1 MQNSIDILQKDIQ
14 LKGDYIESRLSYIFI
29 SGASFNFLTLEPD
42 DLPVMNYSLD
52 ACILAHSQ
60 EVIFKSIDDPG
71 IYIHIS
77 FEAFS
82 ENIKNSFHQTI
93 LMEVK
98 PFHQALVLVEQT
110 FSFKPVFNDTN
121 LYVANRNE
129 NIQLLH
135 DKIQQLLTQERQFHG
150 EILSFVK
157 TLQEDNLL
165 QFPIV
170 DPQLLDENLNLSR
183 PKRGLTEAFSGL
195 LTGYSIS
202 DMAGVAQTNYRKMN
216 LNFKHAK
223 MYEDKLRLT
232 QNKLL
237 QRFGQLS
244 RLQQKEIQMQF
255 YLEIEHYLSM
265 AYEHT
270 MMQLDTIVETNDL
283 PATIIAVF
291 YLIRHLEYC
300 DQFYCLVHPVFKLR
314 NDTLITTVQLQNL
327 HLVPAVYISC
337 TLVGISRTSK
347 YSNQIA
353 HVQDD
358 NLVFKNINLPQIR
371 SDFLQDAKINAA
383 TRPIT
388 ATDLIGG
395 IIFPVY
401 RGPSVALLCIETK
414 LIIVDNKNMNCDS
427 STLHF
432 IPMPSSIVVDGIPI
446 LQTILSH
453 YLAKHISITMDD
465 FLYDNTMFVPRKNS
479 TREIENKLVTFF
491 ATANSLHYAIFGTG
505 TLVIFL
511 TFSVLC
517 ICFYFKLPGVF
528 NSLLCCFNPTCFL
541 RRMAS
546 AKHDLLSRLIPPE
559 QQGTEMGNVNAA
571 GQSSNDSP
579 ARSSS
584 SSIVRPG
591 QTCKNKI
598 PTCDCAII
606 PGEKCK
612 KIKHQK
618 AVPPTI
624 LKTSN
629 A

>member
-1 MQNSIDILQKDIQ
+1 M
-14 LKGDYIESRLSYIFI
+14 
-29 SGASFNFLTLEPD
+29 
-42 DLPVMNYSLD
+42 
-52 ACILAHSQ
+52 
-60 EVIFKSIDDPG
+60 
-71 IYIHIS
+71 S

-82 ENIKNSFHQTI
+82 DIIQQSFHQTLLI
-93 LMEVK
+93 EVK
-98 PFHQALVLVEQT
+98 PFHQTLVLVESV
-110 FSFKPVFNDTN
+110 FYFKSVFNDTD
-121 LYVANRNE
+121 LYVAYKNE

-135 DKIQQLLTQERQFHG
+135 NKLQQLLTQERQFHSQ
-150 EILSFVK
+150 ILSFANA
-157 TLQEDNLL
+157 LHEDNLL
-165 QFPIV
+165 QFPV
-170 DPQLLDENLNLSR
+170 VEPQLLDENLNLSR
-183 PKRGLTEAFSGL
+183 PKRGFSEAFSDL

-223 MYEDKLRLT
+223 MFEDKLRLT
-232 QNKLL
+232 QNKLA
-237 QRFGQLS
+237 QRFGELS

-291 YLIRHLEYC
+291 HLIRNLEYC
-300 DQFYCLVHPVFKLR
+300 DQFYCLVHPVFKFR

-327 HLVPAVYISC
+327 HLVQAVYISC

-353 HVQDD
+353 QIQDD
-358 NLVFKNINLPQIR
+358 NLVFNNVNLPQIR
-371 SDFLQDAKINAA
+371 SDFLQDTKINAA
-383 TRPIT
+383 TQSIT

-401 RGPSVALLCIETK
+401 KGPSVALLCIETK
-414 LIIVDNKNMNCDS
+414 LIIVDNKNMNCDQT
-427 STLHF
+427 TLHF

-453 YLAKHISITMDD
+453 YLARHISISMDD
-465 FLYDNTMFVPRKNS
+465 FSYDNTMFIPRMNS
-479 TREIENKLVTFF
+479 TRAIENKLVTFF
-491 ATANSLHYAIFGTG
+491 ATANFLHYTIFGTG

-517 ICFYFKLPGVF
+517 ICCYFKLPGVF
-528 NSLLCCFNPTCFL
+528 NSILCCFSPTCFL

-546 AKHDLLSRLIPPE
+546 AKHDLMSRLIPPE

-571 GQSSNDSP
+571 GQSTIDSP
-579 ARSSS
+579 TRSQSG
-584 SSIVRPG
+584 SIVRPG
-591 QTCKNKI
+591 Q
-598 PTCDCAII
+598 A
-606 PGEKCK
+606 CK
-612 KIKHQK
+612 KGLYI
-618 AVPPTI
+618 
-624 LKTSN
+624 
-629 A
+629 

>member
-157 TLQEDNLL
+157 ALQEDNLL
-165 QFPIV
+165 QFPLV
-170 DPQLLDENLNLSR
+170 RSQLLDATLNLSR
-183 PKRGLTEAFSGL
+183 TKRGVPEMFSSL
-195 LTGYSIS
+195 FTGYSIS
-202 DMAGVAQTNYRKMN
+202 DMAGVAQENYRKMN
-216 LNFKHAK
+216 SNFKHSK
-223 MYEDKLRLT
+223 MFEDKLRLT
-232 QNKLL
+232 QNKLS
-237 QRFGQLS
+237 QRFGELS

-255 YLEIEHYLSM
+255 YLEVEHYLSM
-265 AYEHT
+265 AHEHT
-270 MMQLDTIVETNDL
+270 MLQLDTIVETNDL
-283 PATIIAVF
+283 PATITAVF
-291 YLIRHLEYC
+291 HLIRNLEYC
-300 DQFYCLVHPVFKLR
+300 DQFYCLVHPVFKIR
-314 NDTLITTVQLQNL
+314 NDTLFTTVQLQNL
-327 HLVPAVYISC
+327 HLVQAVYVSC

-353 HVQDD
+353 HIKND

-371 SDFLQDAKINAA
+371 SDFLQDTKINAA
-383 TRPIT
+383 TRAIT

-401 RGPSVALLCIETK
+401 KESSVALLCLETK
-414 LIIVDNKNMNCDS
+414 LIVVDDNDMNCDS

-432 IPMPSSIVVDGIPI
+432 IPMPSSIVVDGIQI

-453 YLAKHISITMDD
+453 YLARHISIHMDN
-465 FLYDNTMFVPRKNS
+465 FAYDDTVFIPKVNS
-479 TREIENKLVTFF
+479 TRAIENKFVTFF
-491 ATANSLHYAIFGTG
+491 ATANALHYSVFTTG
-505 TLVIFL
+505 ILVIIL

-517 ICFYFKLPGVF
+517 ICCYFKLPGVF
-528 NSLLCCFNPTCFL
+528 SSILCCFSDNCFL
-541 RRMAS
+541 RKLAT
-546 AKHDLLSRLIPPE
+546 AKHDLMSRLIPPE
-559 QQGTEMGNVNAA
+559 QEGTAMGNTNPA
-571 GQSSNDSP
+571 GQSSTTDSP
-579 ARSSS
+579 ARSNS
-584 SSIVRPG
+584 RPIAQSTQECKRNLPG
-591 QTCKNKI
+591 CACKATGGTCKWLKF
-598 PTCDCAII
+598 PTAQS
-606 PGEKCK
+606 PMM
-612 KIKHQK
+612 
-618 AVPPTI
+618 ANST
-624 LKTSN
+624 

>member
-1 MQNSIDILQKDIQ
+1 MQNSINIIEKDIQ
-14 LKGDYIESRLSYIFI
+14 LQDDYVKSRLSYIFI
-29 SGASFNFLTLEPD
+29 SGASFNFLSLKPP
-42 DLPVMNYSLD
+42 DLPETNYSFD
-52 ACILAHSQ
+52 ACILAHTE
-60 EVIFKSIDDPG
+60 EVIFKNVDNPG
-71 IYIHIS
+71 VYTHMS

-82 ENIKNSFHQTI
+82 DIIQQSFHQTLLI
-93 LMEVK
+93 EVK
-98 PFHQALVLVEQT
+98 PFHQALVLVESI
-110 FSFKPVFNDTN
+110 FYFKSVFNDTDI
-121 LYVANRNE
+121 YVAHKNE
-129 NIQLLH
+129 NIQLLYT
-135 DKIQQLLTQERQFHG
+135 KLQQLLTQERQFLSQ
-150 EILSFVK
+150 ILSFANA
-157 TLQEDNLL
+157 LQEDNLL

-170 DPQLLDENLNLSR
+170 KPQLLDENLNLSR
-183 PKRGLTEAFSGL
+183 PKRGFQEAFSGL

-223 MYEDKLRLT
+223 MFEDKLRLT
-232 QNKLL
+232 QNKLA
-237 QRFGQLS
+237 QHFGELS

-291 YLIRHLEYC
+291 HLIRHLEYC

-327 HLVPAVYISC
+327 HLVQAVYISC

-401 RGPSVALLCIETK
+401 KGPSVALLCIETK
-414 LIIVDNKNMNCDS
+414 LIVVDNKNMNCDS

-432 IPMPSSIVVDGIPI
+432 IPMPFSIVVDGIPI
-446 LQTILSH
+446 LETILSH
-453 YLAKHISITMDD
+453 YLARHISITMDD
-465 FLYDNTMFVPRKNS
+465 FSYDNTMFVPRKNS
-479 TREIENKLVTFF
+479 TRAIENKLVTFF
-491 ATANSLHYAIFGTG
+491 ATANSLHYTIFGTG

-517 ICFYFKLPGVF
+517 ICCYFKFPGVF

-546 AKHDLLSRLIPPE
+546 AKHDLMSRLIPPE

-571 GQSSNDSP
+571 GQSNDSP
-579 ARSSS
+579 ARSQSS
-584 SSIVRPG
+584 SVVKPG
-591 QTCKNKI
+591 DSCKRKI
-598 PTCDCAII
+598 PTCNCSII
-606 PGEKCK
+606 EGEKCK
-612 KIKHQK
+612 AIKHQK

-624 LKTSN
+624 LEHSN